1 MHLRTSE
8 FMRRNRRHLGVT
20 CQSLSVTVGRQ
31 GRLAL
36 NLKDAWAPSIAGN
49 KSIPSFSLLGGCCTL
64 WLLLVAID
72 LSFLGPPYRTPGAA
86 NTQACRRR
94 PLFRVTTAPRLWMEG
109 VKLAPSSL
117 PSGSLTR
124 REGRNPRGSSGFKW
138 TAGGPRKNGHRS
150 RLGKCTTFS
159 FSKVLPV
166 IRWFAMVT
174 ILRQLTLE
182 RVAGLGY
189 YPFDWAAPG
198 LQGALAVIVRCRIAL
213 SWSRDCLGDEVR
225 SPASKMTRLLRMGAS
240 LNWMFT

>member
-1 MHLRTSE
+1 MHIRTSE
-8 FMRRNRRHLGVT
+8 FMSVLQACRRLQWRRNRRHLGVP

-36 NLKDAWAPSIAGN
+36 NLKDAWVAGN

-109 VKLAPSSL
+109 VKLAASSL

-124 REGRNPRGSSGFKW
+124 REGRILEGL
-138 TAGGPRKNGHRS
+138 AGLNGPREDPARTATDPDWGN
-150 RLGKCTTFS
+150 
-159 FSKVLPV
+159 
-166 IRWFAMVT
+166 A
-174 ILRQLTLE
+174 QL
-182 RVAGLGY
+182 
-189 YPFDWAAPG
+189 
-198 LQGALAVIVRCRIAL
+198 LAFQRYCQ
-213 SWSRDCLGDEVR
+213 
-225 SPASKMTRLLRMGAS
+225 
-240 LNWMFT
+240 